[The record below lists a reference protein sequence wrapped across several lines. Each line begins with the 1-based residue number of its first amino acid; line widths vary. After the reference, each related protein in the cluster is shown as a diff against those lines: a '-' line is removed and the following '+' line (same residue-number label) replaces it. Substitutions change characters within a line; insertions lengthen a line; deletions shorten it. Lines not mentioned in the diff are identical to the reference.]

1 MAGKKIQA
9 VAEEERSSPDLRK
22 ILTSYC
28 AINACA
34 SEGRLY
40 NMQVSSQISCCSE
53 VCGQHCLFAMLARSC
68 SLCKVRVEGLHVAV
82 VS

>member
-9 VAEEERSSPDLRK
+9 VAEEERCAPALRK

-28 AINACA
+28 GINACA

-40 NMQVSSQISCCSE
+40 NMQVSSQIS
-53 VCGQHCLFAMLARSC
+53 
-68 SLCKVRVEGLHVAV
+68 
-82 VS
+82 